1 MPTYEYEC
9 ESPPH
14 HRFEQFQR
22 FSDPPVETCPACGAT
37 VHRVIHAT
45 GVIFKGPGFYKTD
58 NAPKAATV
66 AKDGDGAADAD
77 GTAKDAKDAKPAAK
91 DKGAKAEPSA
101 SAPAASASET

>member
-9 ESPPH
+9 ESPQH

-58 NAPKAATV
+58 NAPKAAAS
-66 AKDGDGAADAD
+66 AKDGDGAGDAD
-77 GTAKDAKDAKPAAK
+77 GTAKDSKDAKPAAK
-91 DKGAKAEPSA
+91 DKGAKAEPAA

>member
-66 AKDGDGAADAD
+66 AKD
-77 GTAKDAKDAKPAAK
+77 AKPAAK

>member
-9 ESPPH
+9 ESPQH

-58 NAPKAATV
+58 NAPKATA
-66 AKDGDGAADAD
+66 AAENGDGAAKAEGAATDE
-77 GTAKDAKDAKPAAK
+77 KESKPDAKV
-91 DKGAKAEPSA
+91 KASKVELAVPGQVVRTV
-101 SAPAASASET
+101 ET